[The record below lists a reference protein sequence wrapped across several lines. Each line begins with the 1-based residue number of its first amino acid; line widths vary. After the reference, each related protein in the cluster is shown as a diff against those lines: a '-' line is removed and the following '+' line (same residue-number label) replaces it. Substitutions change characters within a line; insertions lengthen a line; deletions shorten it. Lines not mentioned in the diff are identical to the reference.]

1 MPRFCVI
8 TPTIGRESLR
18 RCIASLEHQMYRDF
32 EHIVVGDGPQADWV
46 HQLCAEKKSR
56 YLATP
61 AKAPKGQFGAAPRNF
76 VLDQLPPCDYVLFLD
91 DDNVLL
97 EPSLYRYN
105 EEIVAGNSPPLLY
118 QEIIFTSKYTTDYVV
133 LPRSHDR
140 LVVERE
146 WDLLNGLFRRDV
158 VATVRFKPSYRG
170 DYQFARETWEFAK
183 FAPWTWSKT
192 IGGVHH
198 LSWDTYDG

>member
-1 MPRFCVI
+1 MNRFCII
-8 TPTIGRESLR
+8 TPTIGRASLR
-18 RCIASLEHQMYRDF
+18 RCFESLNSQMYRNF
-32 EHIVVGDGPQADWV
+32 THVVVGDGPQAPWV
-46 HQLCAEKKSR
+46 RDACANVGAH
-56 YLATP
+56 YLETS
-61 AKAPKGQFGAAPRNF
+61 AKEPRGSFGAAPRNF
-76 VLDQLPPCDYVLFLD
+76 ALDRLPPCEYVLFCD

-105 EEIVAGNSPPLLY
+105 EEIVAANPPLLY

-133 LPRSHDR
+133 FPRSHDR

-158 VATVRFKPSYRG
+158 IGAVRFQPSYRG
-170 DYQFARETWEFAK
+170 DYQFTKEVWERSK
-183 FAPWTWSKT
+183 APWVWSKT